1 MTNDQNE
8 IRHESTKS
16 EGAAAAVGASL
27 REVRERLSWKL
38 PDIAA
43 QLRIR
48 EIFLAAIESGDLSSL
63 PGPAYR
69 AGFVRAY
76 AQVLGLD
83 GEEILQRFRAAGQ
96 MGEIAR
102 PELQLLEPVPDR
114 AVPASTIIVVCLLV
128 IIAGYG
134 LWYYHTEHLR
144 KLAESVPHVPPQ
156 LQPLTTPPKV
166 EPPKAA
172 PAPKPVPRTTVTTTA
187 ASSASAPAS
196 ALVPAPGAVPP
207 SSAATTPTA
216 TTSAAPSTAPAAPA
230 KATPIPGAGMVITA
244 TQEAWIQV
252 TTPNGTILFS
262 KVLNPGQSWPVP
274 QMPGLKMTTGNAGG
288 TVISTNGVAGQP
300 LGAAG
305 VVLRGY
311 QLTPPAPAG
320 MATPTQAVAPEA
332 ATTPTAP
339 TATATTATTT
349 PTPATAAA
357 ATSKAAPATTHP
369 ASAPSPSSPSAPT
382 AP

>member
-1 MTNDQNE
+1 MTSDQNE
-8 IRHESTKS
+8 FRPESAKV
-16 EGAAAAVGASL
+16 EGAAAAVGACL

-48 EIFLAAIESGDLSSL
+48 EMFLAAIESGDLSSL

-96 MGEIAR
+96 MGEVAR

-114 AVPASTIIVVCLLV
+114 AVPASTIIFVCLLV

-156 LQPLTTPPKV
+156 LQPLTPPKKV
-166 EPPKAA
+166 EPPKAT
-172 PAPKPVPRTTVTTTA
+172 PAPKPVPRTTVTATA

-196 ALVPAPGAVPP
+196 ALVPAPAPGAVPP
-207 SSAATTPTA
+207 SSAATTPPA
-216 TTSAAPSTAPAAPA
+216 TTSAAPATATATAPAAPA

-311 QLTPPAPAG
+311 QLTPSAPAG

-332 ATTPTAP
+332 ATTPTA
-339 TATATTATTT
+339 TTATTT
-349 PTPATAAA
+349 PTPATA
-357 ATSKAAPATTHP
+357 TSTAAPATAHP